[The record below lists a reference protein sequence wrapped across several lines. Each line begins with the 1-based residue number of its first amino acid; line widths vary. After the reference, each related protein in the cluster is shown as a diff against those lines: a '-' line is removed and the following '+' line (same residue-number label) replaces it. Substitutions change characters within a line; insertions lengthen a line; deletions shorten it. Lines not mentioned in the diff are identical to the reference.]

1 MTILATNGVNI
12 LWTMNDNKEFINIL
26 MQNKRII
33 YKVCFMYADDNDDIN
48 DLYQEVVLSLW
59 KAYQNFEGRSS
70 VSTWIYRIALNTCI
84 TGLRKKKN
92 YDYVPLQQDID
103 ILDDC
108 ERDELLKQMYHLI
121 HQLDNVDRM
130 YIMLWLDEKNYDEIA
145 EIVGVSRN
153 NVAIRIHRIKEKLKR
168 MSDQ

>member
-1 MTILATNGVNI
+1 
-12 LWTMNDNKEFINIL
+12 MNDNKEFINIL

-59 KAYQNFEGRSS
+59 KAYQKFEGRSS

>member
-1 MTILATNGVNI
+1 
-12 LWTMNDNKEFINIL
+12 MNENKELINIL